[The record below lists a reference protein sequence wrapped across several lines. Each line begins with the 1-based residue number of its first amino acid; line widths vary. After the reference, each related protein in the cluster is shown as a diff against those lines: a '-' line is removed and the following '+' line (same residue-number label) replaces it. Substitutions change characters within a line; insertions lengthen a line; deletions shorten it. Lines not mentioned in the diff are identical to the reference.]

1 MTSPPVHNDFFNTVM
16 NKAHSINVPA
26 QNKHDVSLDS
36 QATHI
41 PDDSSIP
48 AIDIGC
54 PLVPIRDEPI
64 FSRGRIVPTS
74 IDSLVN
80 HRRPNASVLPDPSL
94 TYVEEMG
101 PPPRNLLADKY
112 RTARSVALE
121 TLRSHGQLYDK
132 TPSTSDLAD
141 RSFNQPAFQEATAE
155 FAEYAVKCMPGY
167 LQNPSGLR
175 TKRGRDGDEA
185 LDIVRP
191 RSPKRVRSERP
202 PVEVARPALA
212 SRANAMLS
220 EEALKDHPALRLLGD
235 GWHDIHSQMGF
246 AETTTET
253 PGDEQRQDAMYHST
267 SRILSRIA
275 MEHLGEVRD
284 DITEALL

>member
-1 MTSPPVHNDFFNTVM
+1 
-16 NKAHSINVPA
+16 
-26 QNKHDVSLDS
+26 
-36 QATHI
+36 
-41 PDDSSIP
+41 
-48 AIDIGC
+48 
-54 PLVPIRDEPI
+54 
-64 FSRGRIVPTS
+64 
-74 IDSLVN
+74 
-80 HRRPNASVLPDPSL
+80 
-94 TYVEEMG
+94 MG